1 MELDSI
7 LQICFG
13 ITATFIAIIAL
24 WFAWY
29 TAQGESSSML
39 GLDPKIHTIGPYYT
53 DIPLARNVLSQR
65 TRSSPLHSYY
75 DHSLSGNRYFRT
87 RRIMI
92 VEDTVGQF
100 ALDDLQ
106 HLPATQQPG
115 QIFGIVDRR

>member
-1 MELDSI
+1 MAHCPRQVIGLV
-7 LQICFG
+7 
-13 ITATFIAIIAL
+13 
-24 WFAWY
+24 
-29 TAQGESSSML
+29 L
-39 GLDPKIHTIGPYYT
+39 GLDPGIHT
-53 DIPLARNVLSQR
+53 DIAPARNVLSQR